1 MKYLVTI
8 VLFMIFNNTNAQ
20 LQEILT
26 QNDWYLYSLTI
37 EGEEYMPPVNSEM
50 PFVSLSFDDNLIDI
64 ELWTQACNT
73 GFGYVTFD
81 EDNETFSFVDGV
93 FDVTLFLCDI
103 LENNIFDTQYYSF
116 YLNNVANP
124 YLTYITYIDD
134 PNSNE
139 ELLSIEVISANG
151 DSALYL
157 NWLLSTVD
165 FTTSEFKIFPNPVSN
180 SFYIFS
186 TFNKNMAVLIY
197 DITGKLIIT
206 KNDIESQDAI
216 SIENLKA
223 GVYFVHISDEQGN
236 VTIERIVKN

>member
-1 MKYLVTI
+1 MKYLITF
-8 VLFMIFNNTNAQ
+8 VLFFTCINSNAQ

-81 EDNETFSFVDGV
+81 EDNETFSFVDGI
-93 FDVTLFLCDI
+93 FDVTLSLCDI
-103 LENNIFDTQYYSF
+103 PVNDIFDTKYFSF

-151 DSALYL
+151 DSAFYN
-157 NWLLSTVD
+157 NWLLSNE
-165 FTTSEFKIFPNPVSN
+165 EFSQSAFKLYPNLVTD
-180 SFYIFS
+180 SFYIS
-186 TFNKNMAVLIY
+186 TNSQKNMAVFMY
-197 DITGKLIIT
+197 DITGKLIFT
-206 KNDIESQDAI
+206 KNNMKSQNPI
-216 SIENLKA
+216 SIENMKA
-223 GVYFVHISDEQGN
+223 GIYFVSIIDEDGN
-236 VTIERIVKN
+236 TLVEKIIKR

>member
-1 MKYLVTI
+1 
-8 VLFMIFNNTNAQ
+8 
-20 LQEILT
+20 
-26 QNDWYLYSLTI
+26 
-37 EGEEYMPPVNSEM
+37 MPPVNSEM

-81 EDNETFSFVDGV
+81 EDNETFSFVDGI
-93 FDVTLFLCDI
+93 FDVTLSLCDI
-103 LENNIFDTQYYSF
+103 PVNDIFDTKYFSF

-124 YLTYITYIDD
+124 YLTYIIYIDD

-151 DSALYL
+151 DSAFYN
-157 NWLLSTVD
+157 NWLLSTEE
-165 FTTSEFKIFPNPVSN
+165 FSTSKFKIFPNPVSD

-186 TFNKNMAVLIY
+186 IFNKNMDVLIY
-197 DITGKLIIT
+197 DITGKLILT

-216 SIENLKA
+216 NIENLNA

-236 VTIERIVKN
+236 VTIERVVKN